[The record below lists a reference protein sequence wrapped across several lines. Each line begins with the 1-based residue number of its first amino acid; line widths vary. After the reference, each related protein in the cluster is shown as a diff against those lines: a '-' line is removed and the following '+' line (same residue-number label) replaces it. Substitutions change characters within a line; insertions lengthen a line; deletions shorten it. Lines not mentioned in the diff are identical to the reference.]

1 MTTQTQNDLLD
12 RLAELYRIET
22 SYTDYRGNRKHAG
35 PQSLQA
41 VLRALGA
48 AVEKTADVP
57 DALRGRIQELWQSGC
72 APVTVIWDG
81 APARLELRLPAA
93 QDEKTVGC
101 RLLLED
107 GRSIRWHRRIS
118 RLPALRHAV
127 IEGIAYKSREIT
139 LPPGL
144 PFGYHRLRLD
154 LPSFTKQIFVIA
166 APRRAFA
173 PPATATGRLWGVFC
187 PLYALRSGQNLG
199 AGDLGDLEALL
210 RRMHGLGGKLAG
222 TLPLLAAFLDEPFAP
237 GPYEPVSRRFWN
249 EFYLDL
255 AQVPELKQSPEAA
268 AVFDSPSF
276 REESAA
282 LRAAPLVDY
291 RRGMAL
297 KRRVLET
304 CARHCFTENSGR
316 RDALLHWAA
325 QNPAVRDYARFR
337 AAVEYRRAS
346 WPEWPRR
353 MRDGHLR
360 EGDYDPDAERY
371 HLYVQWLAHE
381 QLRQLCARAHRRGQ
395 KLYLDLP
402 VGVHGAGYD
411 TWRECAAFALE
422 AGSGAPPDAFFTG
435 GQKWGFPPLH
445 PERIREQGY
454 RYFAACLRH
463 HLRHARILRLDHA
476 AGLHRLFWIPEG
488 MGAGEGIYVRY
499 HAGEFYAVL
508 ALESQR
514 HQALIVGEDL
524 GMVPG
529 CVRRAMSRHR
539 IHRMYVLPFEIPE
552 NRPRVP
558 RPAPEEALACLNT
571 HDLPPFAAYWQ
582 STAGTK
588 IQVDLPAFLHRRG
601 RLPAPTN
608 QTRAV
613 FRACLEHLAAGRSRI
628 LLINLEDLWLETAAQ
643 NLPGTTV
650 EHPNW
655 RRKARHTLEELTR
668 LPGVPE
674 LLQEINR
681 LRNMRQD
688 GSSSGSGFI
697 PRRPPCFKSKEL
709 IT

>member
-1 MTTQTQNDLLD
+1 LITRTQNNLLD
-12 RLAELYRIET
+12 RLAALYRIET
-22 SYTDYRGNRKHAG
+22 SYTDYRGQCRHAG

-48 AVEKTADVP
+48 PVEKTPDVP
-57 DALRGRIQELWQSGC
+57 DALRARIQELWQSVC
-72 APVTVIWDG
+72 EPVTVTWDG
-81 APARLELRLPAA
+81 APACLELRLPAA
-93 QDEKTVGC
+93 QTGKMVAC

-118 RLPALRHAV
+118 RLPVLRHAQ
-127 IEGIAYKSREIT
+127 IEGATYESRQIT
-139 LPPGL
+139 LPAGL
-144 PFGYHRLRLD
+144 PLGYHRLGLD
-154 LPSFTKQIFVIA
+154 LPSVTKEVFIIA

-173 PPATATGRLWGVFC
+173 PPVTATGRLWGVFC
-187 PLYALRSGQNLG
+187 PLYALRTRHTLG
-199 AGDLGDLEALL
+199 TGDLGELEILL
-210 RRMHGLGGKLAG
+210 QKMHGLGGKLVG

-249 EFYLDL
+249 EFYLEL
-255 AQVPELKQSPEAA
+255 ARVPELKQSPEAA
-268 AVFDSPSF
+268 ALFNSPAF
-276 REESAA
+276 LEESAA

-297 KRRVLET
+297 KRRLLEV
-304 CARHCFTENSGR
+304 CARHCFAENNGR

-337 AAVEYRRAS
+337 AAVERRRAP

-360 EGDYDPDAERY
+360 EGDYAPEAERY

-381 QLRQLCARAHRRGQ
+381 QLRQLWARAHRRGQ

-402 VGVHGAGYD
+402 LGVHGGGYD
-411 TWRECAAFALE
+411 TWRERTAFALE

-435 GQKWGFPPLH
+435 GQNWGFPPLH

-476 AGLHRLFWIPEG
+476 AALHRLFWIPEG
-488 MGAGEGIYVRY
+488 MGSGEGIYVRY
-499 HAGEFYAVL
+499 HASEFYAVL

-524 GMVPG
+524 GMVPA

-539 IHRMYVLPFEIPE
+539 IHRMYVLPFEVPE
-552 NRPRVP
+552 NHPRLP

-588 IQVDLPAFLHRRG
+588 IQVDLPVFLHRQG

-608 QTRAV
+608 QTEAV

-688 GSSSGSGFI
+688 GSSSGSGFT
-697 PRRPPCFKSKEL
+697 PPCPLLENKEL